1 MIRIPPSLLVALVL
15 LVARPAAG
23 FEPGPRLRYPIGAAS
38 LADGSALVVANE
50 LVTLFLDYNRKTRQ
64 ERAQGTYRF
73 LLSES
78 KKLSNHIRQME
89 TKLAEFK
96 SKYGDALPEA
106 QARNLQAL
114 DASRRDYDSLQA
126 QIRLAEERESLLALQ
141 LSEVPPTLVGAASD
155 IRTQLA
161 TLRAEL
167 ALAERRYT
175 PEHPDVK
182 RLRQA
187 IQTLV
192 EEHRGVDQPAG
203 RPDNPEYL
211 RISSQLA
218 AVRRELAALRA
229 ASSRAFEQVQS
240 YNRRIELAPSVERE
254 YAQLARNYEIAQEQF
269 RDLQDRLKEAGLAQA
284 LVEERQGERFTL
296 VRAPRAP
303 NEPYSPNRRGII
315 LIGVVLGSAI
325 GFGLAMFF
333 ELTDPMVRGARDLQ
347 DLTGQPMIAAIPQ
360 MLNRSDLRHRRL
372 RWGTLAV
379 AFGFALFAVSVVI
392 MGAE

>member
-1 MIRIPPSLLVALVL
+1 HYHNPDPKL
-15 LVARPAAG
+15 
-23 FEPGPRLRYPIGAAS
+23 
-38 LADGSALVVANE
+38 ALVVANE

-240 YNRRIELAPSVERE
+240 YNRRIELAPS
-254 YAQLARNYEIAQEQF
+254 
-269 RDLQDRLKEAGLAQA
+269 
-284 LVEERQGERFTL
+284 
-296 VRAPRAP
+296 
-303 NEPYSPNRRGII
+303 
-315 LIGVVLGSAI
+315 
-325 GFGLAMFF
+325 
-333 ELTDPMVRGARDLQ
+333 
-347 DLTGQPMIAAIPQ
+347 
-360 MLNRSDLRHRRL
+360 
-372 RWGTLAV
+372 
-379 AFGFALFAVSVVI
+379 
-392 MGAE
+392 